1 MGNRFQYTTIDQQI
15 QKLKL
20 QHLNFDDEILARNRL
35 ATYGYYNIINGYR
48 DPYIIRAYDKKT
60 YSPNVTFEQIFALFS
75 IDHRIRNAILLS
87 MIDLEEH
94 LKAITAEVI
103 AESFGSDYNIY
114 LSRNNYRDK
123 RVRDPKFNR
132 NSILASM
139 LNVAENSTKQ
149 PIKYYR
155 ETHGYVPPWIL
166 FKGIYFGTFV
176 NFIRFLKAPERE
188 KLICNLYLDQ
198 VNDTNMDYYKDLLSD
213 TLFLCHEYRNL
224 AAHGGRTYNYVP
236 SSNVRAGEELNI
248 QKGLPLLH
256 YVLQRFAYKQPHDVL
271 HEGISE
277 ALTYYCNRYS
287 NDIARLE
294 AATGFSI
301 TREEYVWINPKSHIY
316 HTQQYCSGS
325 RENIFISHENAIS
338 QGFLPCKKCIPK

>member
-1 MGNRFQYTTIDQQI
+1 MENRFGYTTIDQQI
-15 QKLKL
+15 QKLKS
-20 QHLNFDDEILARNRL
+20 QHLIFENENLARNRL

-48 DPYIIRAYDKKT
+48 EPYIVREYDKKT

-103 AESFGSDYNIY
+103 AESFGTDYVTY
-114 LSRNNYRDK
+114 LAKNNYRDK
-123 RVRDPKFNR
+123 KVRDPKFNR
-132 NSILASM
+132 NNILGSM
-139 LNVAENSTKQ
+139 LKVAQTSTIQ

-176 NFIRFLKAPERE
+176 NFIRFLKGSERD
-188 KLICNLYLDQ
+188 KLIRNLYLDK
-198 VNDTNMDYYKDLLSD
+198 VNDSNLDYYKDLLYD
-213 TLFLCHEYRNL
+213 TIFLCHEYRNL
-224 AAHGGRTYNYVP
+224 AAHGGRTYNYIP
-236 SSNVRAGEELNI
+236 SHNVRAGEELKI

-256 YVLQRFAYKQPHDVL
+256 FVLGCFAYKQPHECL
-271 HEGISE
+271 HEGISD
-277 ALTYYCNRYS
+277 ALNYFCNTYS
-287 NDIARLE
+287 NDIHRIE

-301 TREEYVWINPKSHIY
+301 TREECVWINPKSQKFHR
-316 HTQQYCSGS
+316 QQYCSGAKN
-325 RENIFISHENAIS
+325 NIFIPYTDALS
-338 QGFLPCKKCIPK
+338 QGFKPCRKCIH